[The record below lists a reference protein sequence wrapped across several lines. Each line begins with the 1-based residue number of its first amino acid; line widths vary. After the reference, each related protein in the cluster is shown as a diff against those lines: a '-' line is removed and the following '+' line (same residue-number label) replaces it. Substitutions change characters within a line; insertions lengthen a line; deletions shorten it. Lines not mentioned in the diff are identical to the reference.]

1 MSDGVPA
8 LAQLDSCGNSRL
20 PAHPRHLGLRTLK
33 ALAEKA
39 GCRFNGH
46 VMPDSFTGH

>member
-8 LAQLDSCGNSRL
+8 LAQLDSCHNSRP

-39 GCRFNGH
+39 FNGH
-46 VMPDSFTGH
+46 VMLDSFTGH